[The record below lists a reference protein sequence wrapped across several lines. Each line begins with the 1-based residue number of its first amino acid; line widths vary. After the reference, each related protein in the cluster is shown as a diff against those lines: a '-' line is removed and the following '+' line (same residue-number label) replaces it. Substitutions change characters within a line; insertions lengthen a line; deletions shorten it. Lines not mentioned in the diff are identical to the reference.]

1 MEKAVVFLMFSGK
14 NHGRAKEAIDF
25 YTGLF
30 DNSRIDSVELF
41 PEDPSIIPGIP
52 PAAAGTVKRAE
63 FTVCG
68 REFMAHDSFID
79 HAFNFTPSVSLFI
92 DFSDAERLKTV
103 HAALTTGG
111 RELMP
116 VGNYGFSQLFSWVED
131 RYGVSWQL
139 NVP

>member
-1 MEKAVVFLMFSGK
+1 MVENARVFLMFSGK
-14 NHGRAKEAIDF
+14 NHGKAKEAVEF

-30 DNSRIDSVELF
+30 ENSRVNSVELF
-41 PEDPSIIPGIP
+41 PEGPGTP
-52 PAAAGTVKRAE
+52 PGAAGTVKRAQ

-68 REFMAHDSFID
+68 REFMAHDSFVD
-79 HAFNFTPSVSLFI
+79 HAFNFTPSVSVFI

-103 HAALTTGG
+103 HAALATGG

-116 VGNYGFSQLFSWVED
+116 LGNYGFSQLFSWVED